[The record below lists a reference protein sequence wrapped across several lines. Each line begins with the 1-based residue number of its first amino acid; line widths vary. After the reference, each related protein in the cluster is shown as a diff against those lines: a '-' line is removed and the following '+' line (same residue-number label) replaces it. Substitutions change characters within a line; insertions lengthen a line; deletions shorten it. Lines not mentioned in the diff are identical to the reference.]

1 MKEEAL
7 STNGFEDKGMNG
19 WMVKALPSFEVSS
32 FIFLACLATCF
43 VGKKYLVDLVWICF
57 LSKPMERERKCYAGL
72 GWIDG

>member
-1 MKEEAL
+1 MFCQRIDFCLKYISYLKEEAL

-43 VGKKYLVDLVWICF
+43 VGKKYLVDLV
-57 LSKPMERERKCYAGL
+57 
-72 GWIDG
+72 